1 MVWRGSGYLPLSG
14 CVTSRSHLPTD
25 MRPLLTFALAL
36 CALCALVARESGARP
51 LTRAQQPAAS
61 PQGTV
66 RTDSARTAARAAAS
80 GQATKAKQG
89 KKAKNGAK
97 PKVGEPDSEPPYV
110 DPPMP
115 APLPGSLLPGHRIVT
130 YYGNPLSKRMG
141 ILGEIPPDAML
152 ARLEQVAAD
161 WQKADT
167 LTKVLPGLEL
177 VATVAN
183 DHPGPSG
190 LYRTRMR
197 DTLIERVIGWA
208 ERKKWLVILDIQV
221 GNGSVKDE
229 VDRLLPF
236 LDKPFVH
243 LALDP
248 EFDLPKGIVPGKK
261 IGTTDAA
268 DINIA
273 LKTIG
278 DYVTLKKLPPKILL
292 VHRFTGPMV
301 TRYKQITLDP
311 RVQLVIVMD
320 GFGSPS
326 LKAGSYKR
334 HIRRE
339 PVQYAGFKLF
349 YKNDKP
355 LMSPKDVLGRLVP
368 KPYVIIYQ

>member
-1 MVWRGSGYLPLSG
+1 MPRILSI
-14 CVTSRSHLPTD
+14 C
-25 MRPLLTFALAL
+25 FALLAL
-36 CALCALVARESGARP
+36 AVGPHPRAACQTAP
-51 LTRAQQPAAS
+51 TRPAAGIDAGQRVLADEPAS
-61 PQGTV
+61 P
-66 RTDSARTAARAAAS
+66 RN
-80 GQATKAKQG
+80 G
-89 KKAKNGAK
+89 KKSTRRAKKTTGVN
-97 PKVGEPDSEPPYV
+97 PKTAEPENEKPYV

-115 APLPGSLLPGHRIVT
+115 ALLPGSLLPAHRIVT

-141 ILGEIPPDAML
+141 ILGEIPADAMMT
-152 ARLEQVAAD
+152 RLQKVADD

-208 ERKKWLVILDIQV
+208 ERKQWLVILDIQV
-221 GNGSVKDE
+221 GHGSVKDE

-248 EFDLPKGIVPGKK
+248 EFDLPKGVVPGTK

-301 TRYKQITLDP
+301 TRYKQISLDP

-320 GFGSPS
+320 GFGPPA
-326 LKAGSYKR
+326 LKEGSYRR

-355 LMSPKDVLGRLVP
+355 LMTPREVLGKLVP